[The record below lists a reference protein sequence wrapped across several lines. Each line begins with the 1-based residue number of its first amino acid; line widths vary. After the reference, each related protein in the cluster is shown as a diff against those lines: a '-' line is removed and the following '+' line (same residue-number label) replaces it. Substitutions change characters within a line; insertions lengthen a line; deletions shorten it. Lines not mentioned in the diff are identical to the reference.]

1 MNRGDERKGMTRSVA
16 AVLEIRDLRV
26 AYGRALALDGVAL
39 TAEEGEVVAVLGS
52 NGAGKTTLLRA
63 ISRTVPATGSI
74 RFLGRELLRMPP
86 HMVARAG
93 IAHCPERRRLFP
105 ELSVLKNL
113 LLGAYARRDGKPEE
127 DVDRVFRLFPVLR
140 ARCHQMAG
148 TLSGGEQQMVA
159 VGRAL
164 MARPRLLMLDEP
176 SIGLAPLV
184 KDAIRQSL
192 QEIRQAG
199 ITVLLVEQDA
209 VFALSLAGRGYVMES
224 GRVRLHGP
232 SEVLRGNPHVREA
245 YLGIV

>member
-1 MNRGDERKGMTRSVA
+1 MSPA
-16 AVLEIRDLRV
+16 LSISDLRV
-26 AYGRALALDGVAL
+26 CYGRALALDGVSLEARP
-39 TAEEGEVVAVLGS
+39 GEVVAVLGP
-52 NGAGKTTLLRA
+52 NGAGKTTLLKA

-74 RFLGRELLRMPP
+74 RFQGRELLGVPP
-86 HMVARAG
+86 HAVAGAG

-113 LLGAYARRDGKPEE
+113 LLGAYVRGSQSCDE
-127 DVDRVFRLFPVLR
+127 DLERVFCLFPPLR
-140 ARCHQMAG
+140 ERRRQVAG

-176 SIGLAPLV
+176 SIGLAPLM
-184 KDAIRQSL
+184 KDAIGRSL
-192 QEIRQAG
+192 EEIRAAG

-209 VFALSLAGRGYVMES
+209 VFALSLADRGYVMES
-224 GRVRLHGP
+224 GRVRLEGP
-232 SEVLRGNPHVREA
+232 SEALRGNLHVREA

>member
-1 MNRGDERKGMTRSVA
+1 MPGASLA
-16 AVLEIRDLRV
+16 IRDLRV
-26 AYGRALALDGVAL
+26 SYGRALALDGVSLEARP
-39 TAEEGEVVAVLGS
+39 GEVVAVLGP
-52 NGAGKTTLLRA
+52 NGAGKTTLLKA

-74 RFLGRELLRMPP
+74 RFQDRELLRVPP
-86 HMVARAG
+86 HAVAGTG

-113 LLGAYARRDGKPEE
+113 LLGAYVRRSQSCDE
-127 DVDRVFRLFPVLR
+127 DLERVFCLFPPLR
-140 ARCHQMAG
+140 ERRRQVAG

-176 SIGLAPLV
+176 SIGLAPLM
-184 KDAIRQSL
+184 KDAIGRSL
-192 QEIRQAG
+192 EEIRAAG

-209 VFALSLAGRGYVMES
+209 VFALSLADRGYVMES
-224 GRVRLHGP
+224 GRVRIEGP
-232 SEVLRGNPHVREA
+232 SEALRGNLHVREA